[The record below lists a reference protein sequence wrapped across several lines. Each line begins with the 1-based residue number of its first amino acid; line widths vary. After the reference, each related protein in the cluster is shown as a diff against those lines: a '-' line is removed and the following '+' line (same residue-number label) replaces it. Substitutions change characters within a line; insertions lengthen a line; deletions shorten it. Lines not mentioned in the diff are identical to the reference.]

1 MREPKADSS
10 EETRGEAGSSR
21 TAEQAAS
28 QRSKGEASIG
38 PQEACAQPQAFEQ
51 KHHGAQAQ
59 QLHAN
64 SGRPQLTKGDVPY
77 LTFERLGM
85 RSFAPDP
92 RPEEVAMRQAQLA
105 MRGAEI
111 DECLHVLRRIAGG
124 EGEQVARESTR
135 GLANKLSSGAAK
147 RERRRRRG
155 NAPRGPEASLE
166 GAPERLAEWKDKL

>member
-1 MREPKADSS
+1 
-10 EETRGEAGSSR
+10 
-21 TAEQAAS
+21 
-28 QRSKGEASIG
+28 
-38 PQEACAQPQAFEQ
+38 
-51 KHHGAQAQ
+51 
-59 QLHAN
+59 
-64 SGRPQLTKGDVPY
+64 LTKGDVPY

-166 GAPERLAEWKDKL
+166 GAPERLAEWRDKL